1 MRRENSLNWRPLGTL
16 IRDRAKYS
24 IVILEQQH
32 KSKLLYTTRHI
43 EMQFCLRVAFRISA
57 YNV

>member
-1 MRRENSLNWRPLGTL
+1 MRRESSLIWRPLGTL
-16 IRDRAKYS
+16 IRDQAKYS
-24 IVILEQQH
+24 TVILERQH

-43 EMQFCLRVAFRISA
+43 EMQLCLRVAFPVSD

>member
-1 MRRENSLNWRPLGTL
+1 MRRENSLIWRPLGTL

-24 IVILEQQH
+24 TVILERQH

-43 EMQFCLRVAFRISA
+43 EMQFWLGVAFRISA